1 MNLIKRL
8 AHRREGVPKP
18 EQRKMLFF
26 RSMTLPLVLAA
37 AISTCSMA
45 NTPATVNA
53 LPRKFVAYKDV
64 KPCTPNRSL
73 LQKGE
78 KIKETR
84 CLKDKK
90 LILTDTSLLVVHD
103 SGQEG
108 ATIELSSTR
117 TDMRNVLERGLVAWS
132 QSDDTAYFLTKDKK
146 LTLIPLKD
154 MGDTISTYTMP
165 FDVGNVK
172 MIHFNNMLFMAPV
185 AGEVARLSF
194 SDGVDVKTMTLALN
208 VKNPDFFVSGN
219 VLYFGE
225 KKGEKV
231 EITKKE

>member
-1 MNLIKRL
+1 MKLVKRL

-53 LPRKFVAYKDV
+53 LPKKFVTYKDV
-64 KPCTPNRSL
+64 KPCAPDKSL
-73 LQKGE
+73 LQDGE

-90 LILTDTSLLVVHD
+90 LILTDTSLLVIHD
-103 SGQEG
+103 SNQEG
-108 ATIELSSTR
+108 AVIELTSSR
-117 TDMRNVLERGLVAWS
+117 TDIRSVLERGLVAWS
-132 QSDDTAYFLTKDKK
+132 QSDDTAYFLTKDRK
-146 LTLIPLKD
+146 LTLIPLED
-154 MGDTISTYTMP
+154 MRDTITTYTLP
-165 FDVGNVK
+165 FDVDNLK
-172 MIHFNNMLFMAPV
+172 MVHFNNMLFMAPI
-185 AGEVARLSF
+185 AGEVARLTF
-194 SDGVDVKTMTLALN
+194 SDGVDVATMPIKMNA
-208 VKNPDFFVSGN
+208 KNPDFFVSDQT
-219 VLYFGE
+219 LFFGE

-231 EITKKE
+231 EILKR